1 MESNKANFKFQN
13 TIGDQVNLSNTLYL
27 IVRVE
32 GLALT
37 VVGWNYTAANA
48 VDVCEQFTRDNPKCA
63 YSFIEVKPDITQVC
77 EVSEVR
83 WTVL

>member
-1 MESNKANFKFQN
+1 MKSNKAGFKFQN
-13 TIGDQVNLSNTLYL
+13 VVGDQTVTSDILYL
-27 IVRVE
+27 IVRVD